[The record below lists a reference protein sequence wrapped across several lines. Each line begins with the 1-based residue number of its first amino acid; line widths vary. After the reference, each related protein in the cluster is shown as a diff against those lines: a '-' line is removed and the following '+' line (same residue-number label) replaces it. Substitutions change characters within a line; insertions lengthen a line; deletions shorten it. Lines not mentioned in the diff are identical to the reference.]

1 LPQLP
6 DPGDPSQVV
15 KSALG
20 GIKEAI
26 AAGREIKE
34 TAKEV
39 NTFLDEE
46 ARARVAW
53 RRRQQEV
60 QRRGDMM
67 YIDAINEYRILFDI
81 RRQKEQAFKQIE
93 KEFGKR
99 ERSNYLRNPK
109 NNKGLV
115 MEKTA
120 KELASKV
127 IGVIGI
133 PAIVLMVGMV
143 IYSAMQ
149 LSSEALTPIVGM
161 ASGVIM
167 ALISMIGG
175 ITGTKDKEEKPE
187 FQVIQNLIARLDQK
201 EPPMRVDVEDG
212 KVTVRKGDD
221 TVSMG
226 DAK

>member
-1 LPQLP
+1 
-6 DPGDPSQVV
+6 
-15 KSALG
+15 
-20 GIKEAI
+20 
-26 AAGREIKE
+26 
-34 TAKEV
+34 
-39 NTFLDEE
+39 
-46 ARARVAW
+46 
-53 RRRQQEV
+53 
-60 QRRGDMM
+60 
-67 YIDAINEYRILFDI
+67 
-81 RRQKEQAFKQIE
+81 
-93 KEFGKR
+93 
-99 ERSNYLRNPK
+99 
-109 NNKGLV
+109 

-221 TVSMG
+221 TVNMENQ
-226 DAK
+226 K

>member
-1 LPQLP
+1 
-6 DPGDPSQVV
+6 
-15 KSALG
+15 
-20 GIKEAI
+20 
-26 AAGREIKE
+26 
-34 TAKEV
+34 
-39 NTFLDEE
+39 
-46 ARARVAW
+46 
-53 RRRQQEV
+53 
-60 QRRGDMM
+60 
-67 YIDAINEYRILFDI
+67 
-81 RRQKEQAFKQIE
+81 
-93 KEFGKR
+93 
-99 ERSNYLRNPK
+99 
-109 NNKGLV
+109 

-221 TVSMG
+221 TVNMENG
-226 DAK
+226 K

>member
-1 LPQLP
+1 
-6 DPGDPSQVV
+6 
-15 KSALG
+15 
-20 GIKEAI
+20 
-26 AAGREIKE
+26 
-34 TAKEV
+34 
-39 NTFLDEE
+39 
-46 ARARVAW
+46 
-53 RRRQQEV
+53 
-60 QRRGDMM
+60 
-67 YIDAINEYRILFDI
+67 
-81 RRQKEQAFKQIE
+81 
-93 KEFGKR
+93 
-99 ERSNYLRNPK
+99 
-109 NNKGLV
+109 
-115 MEKTA
+115 MEKNA

-175 ITGTKDKEEKPE
+175 ITGTRDKEEKPE

-221 TVSMG
+221 TVNMEN
-226 DAK
+226 K

>member
-1 LPQLP
+1 
-6 DPGDPSQVV
+6 
-15 KSALG
+15 
-20 GIKEAI
+20 
-26 AAGREIKE
+26 
-34 TAKEV
+34 
-39 NTFLDEE
+39 
-46 ARARVAW
+46 
-53 RRRQQEV
+53 
-60 QRRGDMM
+60 
-67 YIDAINEYRILFDI
+67 
-81 RRQKEQAFKQIE
+81 
-93 KEFGKR
+93 
-99 ERSNYLRNPK
+99 
-109 NNKGLV
+109 
-115 MEKTA
+115 MEKSA

-175 ITGTKDKEEKPE
+175 ITGTRDKEEKPE

-212 KVTVRKGDD
+212 KVIVRKGDD
-221 TVSMG
+221 TVNMEN
-226 DAK
+226 K